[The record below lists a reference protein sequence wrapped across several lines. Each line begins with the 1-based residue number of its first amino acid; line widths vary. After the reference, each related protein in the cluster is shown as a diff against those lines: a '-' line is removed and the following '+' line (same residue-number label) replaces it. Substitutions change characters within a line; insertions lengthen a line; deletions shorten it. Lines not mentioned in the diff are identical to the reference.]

1 MADII
6 QSAVDELA
14 DQGINKIVLLAH
26 MQRIDV
32 EQALAGTLENVDII
46 VAGGSN
52 TLLAD
57 ETDRF
62 VPVTPQRI
70 HTRCNTSPPTAIQ
83 CCWST
88 PTVIT
93 GISDG
98 WSSGSTTWVAF
109 VTASLDPHISGVYA
123 MDMQEA
129 QAFSGQPIPE
139 VSRIARSLRSVL
151 AARDGNVVG
160 KTAVYVSGGLSE
172 VRTQETNLG
181 NLTADANLWLARQIN
196 PDVLISFKNGG
207 GIRSGIGVVALPPGA
222 TDPSAVEYLPPAGN
236 PGAGKSRGDISQF
249 DIEGALRFNN
259 GLVILPVT
267 AAQLLGILEH
277 AVGFDGVGSVTDG
290 RFPQVAGMRFSFG
303 PSAPVGRRVQ
313 SVAVLNGQG
322 GVHDVVAEGA
332 ALIGDPDRQF
342 KIVTLNFLANSGDDY
357 PFQLPHPD
365 RIDLAGAAAQFNA
378 PG

>member
-1 MADII
+1 
-6 QSAVDELA
+6 
-14 DQGINKIVLLAH
+14 
-26 MQRIDV
+26 
-32 EQALAGTLENVDII
+32 
-46 VAGGSN
+46 
-52 TLLAD
+52 
-57 ETDRF
+57 
-62 VPVTPQRI
+62 
-70 HTRCNTSPPTAIQ
+70 
-83 CCWST
+83 
-88 PTVIT
+88 
-93 GISDG
+93 
-98 WSSGSTTWVAF
+98 
-109 VTASLDPHISGVYA
+109 
-123 MDMQEA
+123 MQEA

>member
-1 MADII
+1 
-6 QSAVDELA
+6 
-14 DQGINKIVLLAH
+14 
-26 MQRIDV
+26 
-32 EQALAGTLENVDII
+32 
-46 VAGGSN
+46 
-52 TLLAD
+52 
-57 ETDRF
+57 
-62 VPVTPQRI
+62 
-70 HTRCNTSPPTAIQ
+70 
-83 CCWST
+83 
-88 PTVIT
+88 
-93 GISDG
+93 
-98 WSSGSTTWVAF
+98 
-109 VTASLDPHISGVYA
+109 
-123 MDMQEA
+123 MQEA

-290 RFPQVAGMRFSFG
+290 RFPQVAGMRFSFD

-332 ALIGDPDRQF
+332 ALIGNPDRKF
-342 KIVTLNFLANSGDDY
+342 KIVSLNQGNRVLIEPGKKCCQPSAFAVFCSLAQGLY
-357 PFQLPHPD
+357 
-365 RIDLAGAAAQFNA
+365 GTA
-378 PG
+378 PANFT